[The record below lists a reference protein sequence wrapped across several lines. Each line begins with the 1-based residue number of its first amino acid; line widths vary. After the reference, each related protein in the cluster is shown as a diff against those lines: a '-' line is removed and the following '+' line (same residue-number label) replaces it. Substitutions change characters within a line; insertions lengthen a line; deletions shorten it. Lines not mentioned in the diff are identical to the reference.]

1 MGIGLLDRLRNA
13 IAPMVM
19 AVGRGLGK
27 TGLPPNFW
35 TFLGLIVSAVA
46 GLIYAGYIGGGTILA
61 GLVLLLG
68 GALDIIDGAVAKA
81 TNKVTKSG
89 AFLDST
95 TDRVSEVAIFAGIL
109 ISNTVDGYLVLLT
122 LAFSLLVSYTRA
134 RGESLGL
141 ALGGVGIGERP
152 ERILALVIF
161 SIVGLLYWGIVIV
174 FALALATFLQRVVFI
189 VRRI

>member
-1 MGIGLLDRLRNA
+1 MLDKLRNA

-19 AVGRGLGK
+19 SVGRWLGK

-35 TFLGLIVSAVA
+35 TFLGLLVSIIA
-46 GLIYAGYIGGGTILA
+46 GAIYAGYIQGGFMLA

-68 GALDIIDGAVAKA
+68 GAFDIVDGAVAKA

-95 TDRVSEVAIFAGIL
+95 TDRVSEIAVFAGIL
-109 ISNTVDGYLVLLT
+109 ISNAVDGYLVILA

-141 ALGGVGIGERP
+141 TLGGVGIGERP
-152 ERILALVIF
+152 ERIIALVIF
-161 SIVGLLYWGIVIV
+161 SIVGLVYWGVVIV
-174 FALALATFLQRVVFI
+174 LILALITFLQRVVFI

>member
-1 MGIGLLDRLRNA
+1 MLDRLRNA

-19 AVGRGLGK
+19 LVGRGLGK

-35 TFLGLIVSAVA
+35 TFLGLAVSIVA
-46 GLIYAGYIGGGTILA
+46 GAIYASYIEGGFMLA

-68 GALDIIDGAVAKA
+68 GALDIVDGAVAKA

-95 TDRVSEVAIFAGIL
+95 LDRVSEVAVFAGIL
-109 ISNTVDGYLVLLT
+109 ISNAVDGYLVILA

-141 ALGGVGIGERP
+141 TLGGVGIGERP
-152 ERILALVIF
+152 ERIIALVIF
-161 SIVGLLYWGIVIV
+161 SIVGQVYWGVVIV
-174 FALALATFLQRVVFI
+174 LILALITFLHRVVFI

>member
-1 MGIGLLDRLRNA
+1 MGLLDRLRNA

-35 TFLGLIVSAVA
+35 TFLGLMVSAVA

-81 TNKVTKSG
+81 INKVTKSG

-109 ISNTVDGYLVLLT
+109 ISNTVDGYLVLLA